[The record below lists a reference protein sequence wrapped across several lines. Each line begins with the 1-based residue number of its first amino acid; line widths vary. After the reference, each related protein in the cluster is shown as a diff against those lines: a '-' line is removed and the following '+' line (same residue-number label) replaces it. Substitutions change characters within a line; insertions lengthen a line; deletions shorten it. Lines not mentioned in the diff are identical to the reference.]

1 MTGERSYVRVPP
13 DSTGKKVRHEPFHR
27 VGYNNR
33 QNNHVWQ
40 LEREYQITGS
50 VNITVVIFTGPN
62 SDSGYVGMKLP
73 GSSEFNN
80 VDLQAGDLIVY
91 EGTTVATITSDEII
105 SIPYVQIS
113 GGNSP
118 NETVNVDR
126 TGSMSMRFDEG
137 RPQLDAFGRLRV
149 SSGTTLGDY
158 VFAYD
163 ELPNNFSTT
172 LRGNGSA
179 SHDDDKRALLLE
191 IDAGTPGQPYDPDPN
206 LDQVSHTTDTYHHY
220 FPGFSHEA
228 IMTVA
233 LGNITDNAGATRNW
247 GYFDANNGYMFR
259 HTTGTDE
266 GEFYLVIRATGIRAQ
281 DEVDEIRISKT
292 QTERWQDV
300 RGTPT
305 LVETIP
311 EGWNVD
317 PVDSSGESQMNLDLT
332 KDNIYWVD
340 VQWLGAGRVRFGTYH
355 RGQRVVIHEHYHEGV
370 FNQGNPTSQSGSLPL
385 CFSMVNTATLLAPI
399 TMRVW
404 CAAVHT
410 EHEVTL
416 GEVGNNRLETIT
428 KTNWNPASLE
438 NGQEYELIGSLSP
451 VKTLDL
457 GSTGD
462 KNRTLYLP
470 NYMECM
476 AYHANGDPALVEF
489 EIYLDPVM
497 GGGNVS
503 FPINA
508 DEFVVSPGQTPWL
521 VNVDQR
527 LQNAVEVYK
536 PDNYNLA
543 DRPKFWGGGLH
554 LISAFTRGEN
564 RLNLSDTYTNF
575 QDGAFKNYAEN
586 GGIQDHV
593 VGSFTLSANSSVTTS
608 YTAGG
613 PQLFHREGYPVRFYD
628 VTGTAA
634 NVLNYAD
641 NGGQDFYIRITSKTT
656 AELYT
661 DIEFSTIVDTSGLTV
676 TAPGRMRADYGDQMY
691 FVSVVKPLQPAIDKY
706 NSDPAN
712 LAITAHFNLGW
723 SEINQ

>member
-62 SDSGYVGMKLP
+62 SDSGYVGLKLP
-73 GSSEFNN
+73 GSSDFNN

-172 LRGNGSA
+172 LRGNGSV
-179 SHDDDKRALLLE
+179 SHDKNKRALLLE

-305 LVETIP
+305 LVETIT

-370 FNQGNPTSQSGSLPL
+370 FNQGNPTS
-385 CFSMVNTATLLAPI
+385 
-399 TMRVW
+399 
-404 CAAVHT
+404 
-410 EHEVTL
+410 
-416 GEVGNNRLETIT
+416 
-428 KTNWNPASLE
+428 
-438 NGQEYELIGSLSP
+438 
-451 VKTLDL
+451 
-457 GSTGD
+457 
-462 KNRTLYLP
+462 
-470 NYMECM
+470 
-476 AYHANGDPALVEF
+476 
-489 EIYLDPVM
+489 
-497 GGGNVS
+497 
-503 FPINA
+503 
-508 DEFVVSPGQTPWL
+508 
-521 VNVDQR
+521 
-527 LQNAVEVYK
+527 
-536 PDNYNLA
+536 
-543 DRPKFWGGGLH
+543 
-554 LISAFTRGEN
+554 
-564 RLNLSDTYTNF
+564 
-575 QDGAFKNYAEN
+575 
-586 GGIQDHV
+586 
-593 VGSFTLSANSSVTTS
+593 
-608 YTAGG
+608 
-613 PQLFHREGYPVRFYD
+613 
-628 VTGTAA
+628 
-634 NVLNYAD
+634 
-641 NGGQDFYIRITSKTT
+641 
-656 AELYT
+656 
-661 DIEFSTIVDTSGLTV
+661 
-676 TAPGRMRADYGDQMY
+676 
-691 FVSVVKPLQPAIDKY
+691 
-706 NSDPAN
+706 
-712 LAITAHFNLGW
+712 
-723 SEINQ
+723 